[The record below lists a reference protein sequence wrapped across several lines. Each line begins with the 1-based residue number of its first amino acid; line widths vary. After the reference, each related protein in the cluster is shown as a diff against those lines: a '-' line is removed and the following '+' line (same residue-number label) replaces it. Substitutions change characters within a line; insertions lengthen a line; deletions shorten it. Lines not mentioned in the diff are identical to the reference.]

1 MIVQGWAWHFVAVAA
16 LLLIGVPTN
25 VAVIWI
31 HTRKNSRVAK
41 NKFPLIFAV
50 IDLISLLVSLPLRAI
65 AGGDVH
71 LDMTCALCEIR
82 TVVGIYV
89 LNSYLTTLLMA
100 TVDKFFAV
108 MRPFKYDSSHKC
120 LQTAAWIFAFGVSCI
135 LTAAASVERYI
146 VNHDVT
152 WSVAAYNI
160 TLGLMFLTV
169 VGLFL
174 AIAVRLIFNERKLR
188 KVGAVSH
195 RLVHA

>member
-1 MIVQGWAWHFVAVAA
+1 
-16 LLLIGVPTN
+16 
-25 VAVIWI
+25 
-31 HTRKNSRVAK
+31 
-41 NKFPLIFAV
+41 
-50 IDLISLLVSLPLRAI
+50 
-65 AGGDVH
+65 
-71 LDMTCALCEIR
+71 
-82 TVVGIYV
+82 
-89 LNSYLTTLLMA
+89 
-100 TVDKFFAV
+100 

-174 AIAVRLIFNERKLR
+174 AIAVALALNRRR
-188 KVGAVSH
+188 MQKVGPITH
-195 RLVHA
+195 R